1 MGGGVTP
8 FPQGTG
14 DRNSLLYEA
23 SHPGRAKSYST
34 TTLDEAPS
42 AQLDEAP
49 SAQLETWS
57 FMDILLYG
65 SIEMRKGP
73 Y

>member
-14 DRNSLLYEA
+14 DRNSLLHEA

-34 TTLDEAPS
+34 TT
-42 AQLDEAP
+42 LDEAP